1 MSACQLCRGYQTHS
15 IKSARQRPYTM
26 KARQHSVETPM
37 ICVYSIF
44 ILARVTTIR
53 LSERCPMGR
62 MSECGPPTRRPF
74 GKCEPRALH
83 FVRKCMCLQIYSHA
97 HAQTHKRTQKCT
109 EILFYLMKTIK
120 NNRGKH
126 ALDLSPF
133 RPGTATFLN
142 AGLKPTSNFFL
153 ALCGLVGWRI
163 LGFDT
168 LARCVSNTAG
178 PRVWWKMSRMRV
190 TENAGAL
197 RAGWVC
203 QLEKKLYTMHVNDE

>member
-1 MSACQLCRGYQTHS
+1 
-15 IKSARQRPYTM
+15 
-26 KARQHSVETPM
+26 
-37 ICVYSIF
+37 
-44 ILARVTTIR
+44 
-53 LSERCPMGR
+53 
-62 MSECGPPTRRPF
+62 
-74 GKCEPRALH
+74 
-83 FVRKCMCLQIYSHA
+83 MCLLNFYPRESNHHPPERTVSDGEDVRMRPSHTPA
-97 HAQTHKRTQKCT
+97 FRKMRTTSTPLRAQVHVLTNIFSRTRTNAQTHKRTQKCT

-153 ALCGLVGWRI
+153 ALCGLIGWRI